1 MSAPYACFEKII
13 GLADTS
19 CDCFTDDMPTDAAE
33 SASGLQLAGLE
44 GLNLNTLKAA
54 ADCASGGDLGT
65 LLTNAREE
73 GIRRYKEETLKFIRT
88 YTKVKRPAVRSQ
100 IGDNANSRT
109 SLAANNVYHGLH
121 LRLAHHVGG
130 TAKVKRIGVYM
141 DFDGTIDVDLYG
153 IDDTAPT
160 ETVSCTATQG
170 TLVWT
175 TVDIDLSMEVEG
187 SQNPEYWF
195 LWEPTGGQAALNSRI
210 HCGCGGRRSWS
221 ESPWFE
227 SGVKANDE
235 AWMRWAM
242 AHGTKGDALN
252 TRDTWAHTNETQGII
267 LDIEFGCQTSRSLCD
282 GEPDYDNDQI
292 QSGSALAV
300 RYAAGSWIVETV
312 INSTGV
318 TRETLTGDEPNLY
331 RLKALY
337 EKGFN
342 DWAIKYIG
350 ATLVQPPDD
359 GDPASGVN
367 TYSDC
372 FACKEK
378 SGFKRGTILR

>member
-19 CDCFTDDMPTDAAE
+19 CDCFTDEMPDDASE

-73 GIRRYKEETLKFIRT
+73 GVRRYKEETLKFIRANA
-88 YTKVKRPAVRSQ
+88 KIKRPAIRGQ
-100 IGDNANSRT
+100 IGDNHNSRT
-109 SLAANNVYHGLH
+109 AVSTNNTYHGLH
-121 LRLAHHVGG
+121 VRLAHHVGG

-141 DFDGTIDVDLYG
+141 DFTGTIDVDLYG
-153 IDDTAPT
+153 IDDTTPA

-187 SQNPEYWF
+187 TQNPEYWF

-210 HCGCGGRRSWS
+210 HCGCGGRRTWN

-235 AWMRWAM
+235 AWMKWAM
-242 AHGTKGDALN
+242 AHGTRGDALN

-267 LDIEFGCQTSRSLCD
+267 LDIEFGCEALRSLCD
-282 GEPDYDNDQI
+282 GEPDYDNDVI
-292 QSGSALAV
+292 QSGAARAV
-300 RYAAGSWIVETV
+300 RYAAGSWI
-312 INSTGV
+312 ISTLLASTSV
-318 TRETLTGDEPNLY
+318 TRETLTGDGENYY
-331 RLKALY
+331 RTKAIF

-342 DWAIKYIG
+342 DWAIGYIG